1 MTEELN
7 PRFNFDTLV
16 VGAANRLAVTAAR
29 TVGES
34 PGTAYNPLFIYGDSG
49 LGKTHLLMAVGQLAQ
64 QLQPGIDVEYVTLDE
79 FVELYHAAV
88 SAGQSEALR
97 ARFGRVDVLLVD
109 DVHFLTHRREMQA
122 ELLRIVEQIQAE
134 NKQIVLSSD
143 RPPAEIQELDDR
155 LLARFDGG
163 LVVDIDVPDYET
175 RLAILK
181 RRASERGAQFDPSV
195 LEEVARFDV
204 QNVREL
210 LGLLNRLVA
219 YQAVSEVPLTADAAS
234 QLLAGDAPSRPS
246 AVQAQPV
253 VEPPPRE
260 NEFQEFLTGVT
271 FTVHEQVEAW
281 RTRVA
286 DAIVRWGGEG
296 YRTERLEALLEQ
308 DVPSGVER
316 VIRDFERDIDRL
328 RSFQRAMARVDPH
341 RVSDPIF
348 HDPDR
353 VDEADALV
361 QSALREGRP
370 PPGPSEAWTV
380 DALVVGESNKVA
392 INSANAVVASP
403 GAIYNPL
410 VLVGPSG
417 VGKTHL
423 LHAIGNQLAGDPDTR
438 VACLSAQQFVDE
450 LLDAIDGDRVEA
462 WRKRYRSASALLLD
476 DVHLLAGK
484 ERSQEELFHLFNA
497 LHADQRQLIF
507 TLLAPP
513 REVEGLDDRVVS
525 RFEGG
530 LVIPMT
536 APDRELRRS
545 IVRQKL
551 EAKYHDVFDSVVDYI
566 ADRPVDSVRTL
577 VNLVQRV
584 FRAAQAEDREPDLA
598 FVSALLEGA
607 APVPNRMAQRVRTS
621 GILIS
626 PMGSVRSREKVVWD
640 WPDQSD
646 RVIEE
651 YG

>member
-1 MTEELN
+1 VTEELN

-34 PGTAYNPLFIYGDSG
+34 PGTAHNPLFIYGESG
-49 LGKTHLLMAVGQLAQ
+49 LGKTHLLMAIGQLAL

-88 SAGQSEALR
+88 AAGQSEALR
-97 ARFGRVDVLLVD
+97 ARFGRVDVLLID

-143 RPPAEIQELDDR
+143 RPPVEIQELDDR
-155 LLARFDGG
+155 LLTRFDGG
-163 LVVDIDVPDYET
+163 LVVDIDIPDYET

-181 RRASERGAQFDPSV
+181 RRGGERGADFEEGV
-195 LEEVARFDV
+195 LEEVAQFDV

-219 YQAVSEVPLTADAAS
+219 YQAVSETPLTPDAAH
-234 QLLAGDAPSRPS
+234 QLLAGEAPVRPVS
-246 AVQAQPV
+246 APGVIAP
-253 VEPPPRE
+253 EPAAG
-260 NEFQEFLTGVT
+260 NEFEEFLTGVS
-271 FTVHEQVEAW
+271 FTVQEQVEAW
-281 RTRVA
+281 RARVA

-296 YRTERLEALLEQ
+296 YRTDRLEALLELE
-308 DVPSGVER
+308 VPIGVER
-316 VIRDFERDIDRL
+316 VIRDFERDVDRL

-353 VDEADALV
+353 LDEADALV
-361 QSALREGRP
+361 QAALREGRP
-370 PPGPSEAWTV
+370 PPGPSEAWTLESLV
-380 DALVVGESNKVA
+380 SCEANKIAL
-392 INSANAVVASP
+392 NSANAVVAAP
-403 GAIYNPL
+403 GASYNPL

-423 LHAIGNQLAGDPDTR
+423 MHAIGNQLGGDPDVR

-462 WRKRYRSASALLLD
+462 WRKRYRGATALLLD

-484 ERSQEELFHLFNA
+484 ERSQEELFHLFNV
-497 LHADQRQLIF
+497 LHDDQRQLIF
-507 TLLAPP
+507 TLMASP
-513 REVEGLDDRVVS
+513 RDLEGLDDRLVS

-530 LVIPMT
+530 LVVPMG
-536 APDRELRRS
+536 APDREMRRA
-545 IVRQKL
+545 IVEQKL
-551 EAKYHDVFDSVVDYI
+551 QLKYPSVFDSVVDYI
-566 ADRPVDSVRTL
+566 ADRPADSIRAV

-584 FRAAQAEDREPDLA
+584 VRAAQAEDREPDLA
-598 FVSALLEGA
+598 FVSSILEGTTP
-607 APVPNRMAQRVRTS
+607 APQRSSTRVRTS
-621 GILIS
+621 GILVS
-626 PMGSVRSREKVVWD
+626 PVGSVRSREKVVWD

-651 YG
+651 FA

>member
-29 TVGES
+29 TVSES
-34 PGTAYNPLFIYGDSG
+34 PGTAYNPLFIYGESG
-49 LGKTHLLMAVGQLAQ
+49 LGKTHLLMAIGQLAK

-97 ARFGRVDVLLVD
+97 ARFGRVDVLLMD

-122 ELLRIVEQIQAE
+122 ELLRIVEQIQVE

-155 LLARFDGG
+155 LLTRFDGG
-163 LVVDIDVPDYET
+163 LVVDIDIPDYET

-181 RRASERGAQFDPSV
+181 RRAIDRGAEVDQTV
-195 LEEVARFDV
+195 LEAVAEFEV

-219 YQAVSEVPLTADAAS
+219 YQAVSEVPLTPEAAH
-234 QLLAGDAPSRPS
+234 QLLAGEAPSPPV
-246 AVQAQPV
+246 AVPGVEVPEPQPGS
-253 VEPPPRE
+253 
-260 NEFQEFLTGVT
+260 EFEDFLSGVS
-271 FTVHEQVEAW
+271 FTVQEQVEAW
-281 RTRVA
+281 RSRVA

-296 YRTERLEALLEQ
+296 YRTDRLEFLLEQ
-308 DVPSGVER
+308 DVPTGVER
-316 VIRDFERDIDRL
+316 AIRDFERDVDRL
-328 RSFQRAMARVDPH
+328 RSFQRAMARVDTH

-353 VDEADALV
+353 LDDADQLV
-361 QSALREGRP
+361 QAALREGRP
-370 PPGPSEAWTV
+370 PPGPSEAWML
-380 DALVVGESNKVA
+380 DALIVGDSNKVA
-392 INSANAVVASP
+392 LNAANAIVAAP
-403 GAIYNPL
+403 GTTYNPL
-410 VLVGPSG
+410 VLIGPPG

-423 LHAIGNQLAGDPDTR
+423 MHAIGNQLAGDPDQR

-462 WRKRYRSASALLLD
+462 WRKRYRSSTALLLD

-484 ERSQEELFHLFNA
+484 ERSQEELFHLYNVM
-497 LHADQRQLIF
+497 HDDQRQLIL
-507 TLLAPP
+507 TLMAPP
-513 REVEGLDDRVVS
+513 REVEGLDDRLVS

-530 LVIPMT
+530 LVAEMV
-536 APDRELRRS
+536 APDRELRRAIIRS
-545 IVRQKL
+545 KL
-551 EAKYHDVFDSVVDYI
+551 RGKYHDVFESVVDYM
-566 ADRPVDSVRTL
+566 ADRPADSVRA
-577 VNLVQRV
+577 VINLVQRIV
-584 FRAAQAEDREPDLA
+584 RAAQAEDREPDLA
-598 FVSALLEGA
+598 FVTALLEGTS
-607 APVPNRMAQRVRTS
+607 PIPKRSSSGVRTS

-626 PMGSVRSREKVVWD
+626 PVGSMRSREKVVWD
-640 WPDQSD
+640 WPNQSD

-651 YG
+651 FA

>member
-7 PRFNFDTLV
+7 PRFNFGTLV

-34 PGTAYNPLFIYGDSG
+34 PGTAYNPLFIYGESG
-49 LGKTHLLMAVGQLAQ
+49 LGKTHLLMAIGQLAQ

-122 ELLRIVEQIQAE
+122 ELLRIIEQIQAA
-134 NKQIVLSSD
+134 NKQIVMSSD

-155 LLARFDGG
+155 LLVRFDGG

-181 RRASERGAQFDPSV
+181 RRASERGAQFDQSV

-219 YQAVSEVPLTADAAS
+219 YQAVSEIPLTADAAN
-234 QLLAGDAPSRPS
+234 QLLAGEAPSRPS
-246 AVQAQPV
+246 FVEPQPV
-253 VEPPPRE
+253 AEPPRGD
-260 NEFQEFLTGVT
+260 EFEEFLSGVT

-281 RTRVA
+281 RSRVA

-296 YRTERLEALLEQ
+296 YRTDRLEGLLELE
-308 DVPSGVER
+308 VPSGVER
-316 VIRDFERDIDRL
+316 AIRDFERDVDRL

-353 VDEADALV
+353 LDEADALV
-361 QSALREGRP
+361 QAALREGRP
-370 PPGPSEAWTV
+370 PPGPSEAWTLE
-380 DALVVGESNKVA
+380 ALVVGDSNKVA
-392 INSANAVVASP
+392 LNSANAVVAAP
-403 GAIYNPL
+403 GTIYNPL

-423 LHAIGNQLAGDPDTR
+423 MHAIGNQLAGDPNVR

-484 ERSQEELFHLFNA
+484 ERSQEELFHLFNTLYA
-497 LHADQRQLIF
+497 EQRQLIF

-513 REVEGLDDRVVS
+513 REVEGLDDRMIS

-530 LVIPMT
+530 LVVPMT
-536 APDRELRRS
+536 APDRALRRS

-566 ADRPVDSVRTL
+566 ADQPVDSVRAV

-598 FVSALLEGA
+598 FVTALLEGA
-607 APVPNRMAQRVRTS
+607 APAPHRTAQRVRTS

-626 PMGSVRSREKVVWD
+626 PVGSVRSREKVVWD

-651 YG
+651 YA

>member
-1 MTEELN
+1 VTEELN
-7 PRFNFDTLV
+7 PRFTFDTLV

-34 PGTAYNPLFIYGDSG
+34 PGTAYNPLFIYGESG
-49 LGKTHLLMAVGQLAQ
+49 LGKTHLLMAIGQLAQ

-88 SAGQSEALR
+88 GAGQSEALR
-97 ARFGRVDVLLVD
+97 ARFGRVDVLLMD

-143 RPPAEIQELDDR
+143 RPPVEIQELDDR
-155 LLARFDGG
+155 LLTRFDGG

-181 RRASERGAQFDPSV
+181 RRAGERGADFETGV

-219 YQAVSEVPLTADAAS
+219 YQAVSETPLTPDAAH
-234 QLLAGDAPSRPS
+234 QLLAGEAPVRPVS
-246 AVQAQPV
+246 APGVEAPQPA
-253 VEPPPRE
+253 PG
-260 NEFQEFLTGVT
+260 NEFDEFLTGVS
-271 FTVHEQVEAW
+271 FTVQEQVEAW
-281 RTRVA
+281 RARVA
-286 DAIVRWGGEG
+286 DAIMRWGGEG
-296 YRTERLEALLEQ
+296 YRTDRLEALLQ
-308 DVPSGVER
+308 LDVPVGVEGT
-316 VIRDFERDIDRL
+316 IRDFERDVDRL

-353 VDEADALV
+353 LSEADALV
-361 QSALREGRP
+361 QAALREGRP
-370 PPGPSEAWTV
+370 PPGPSEAWTLES
-380 DALVVGESNKVA
+380 LVMGEANKVA
-392 INSANAVVASP
+392 LKAANAVVAAP
-403 GAIYNPL
+403 GASYNPL
-410 VLVGPSG
+410 VLIGPSG

-423 LHAIGNQLAGDPDTR
+423 MHAVGNQLVGDPDAR

-462 WRKRYRSASALLLD
+462 WRKRYRSATALLLD

-484 ERSQEELFHLFNA
+484 ERSQEELFHLYNV
-497 LHADQRQLIF
+497 LHDDQRQLIF
-507 TLLAPP
+507 TLMASP
-513 REVEGLDDRVVS
+513 RELDGLDDRLVS

-530 LVIPMT
+530 LVASMGG
-536 APDRELRRS
+536 PDLEMRRD

-551 EAKYHDVFDSVVDYI
+551 QAKFPAVFDSVVDFI
-566 ADRPVDSVRTL
+566 ADRPADSVRAV

-584 FRAAQAEDREPDLA
+584 VRAAQAEDREPDLA
-598 FVSALLEGA
+598 FVGALLEGA
-607 APVPNRMAQRVRTS
+607 APMAERSSTRVRTS

-626 PMGSVRSREKVVWD
+626 PVGSVRSREKVVWD

-651 YG
+651 FV

>member
-1 MTEELN
+1 VTEELN
-7 PRFNFDTLV
+7 PRFNFGTLV

-34 PGTAYNPLFIYGDSG
+34 PGTAYNPLFIYGESG
-49 LGKTHLLMAVGQLAQ
+49 LGKTHLLMAIGQLAQ

-122 ELLRIVEQIQAE
+122 ELLRIIEQIQAA
-134 NKQIVLSSD
+134 NKQIVMSSD

-155 LLARFDGG
+155 LLVRFDGG

-181 RRASERGAQFDPSV
+181 RRASERGAQFDQSV

-219 YQAVSEVPLTADAAS
+219 YQAVSEIPLTADAAN
-234 QLLAGDAPSRPS
+234 QLLAGEAPSRPS
-246 AVQAQPV
+246 FVEPQPV
-253 VEPPPRE
+253 AEPPRGD
-260 NEFQEFLTGVT
+260 EFEEFLSGVT

-281 RTRVA
+281 RSRVA

-296 YRTERLEALLEQ
+296 YRTDRLEGLLELE
-308 DVPSGVER
+308 VPSGVER
-316 VIRDFERDIDRL
+316 AIRDFERDVDRL

-353 VDEADALV
+353 LDEADALV
-361 QSALREGRP
+361 QAALREGRP
-370 PPGPSEAWTV
+370 PPGPSEAWTLE
-380 DALVVGESNKVA
+380 ALVVGDSNKVA
-392 INSANAVVASP
+392 LNSANAVVAAP
-403 GAIYNPL
+403 GTIYNPL

-423 LHAIGNQLAGDPDTR
+423 MHAIGNQLAGDPNVR

-484 ERSQEELFHLFNA
+484 ERSQEELFHLFNTLYA
-497 LHADQRQLIF
+497 EQRQLIF

-513 REVEGLDDRVVS
+513 REVEGLDDRMIS

-530 LVIPMT
+530 LVVPMT
-536 APDRELRRS
+536 APDRALRRS

-566 ADRPVDSVRTL
+566 ADQPVDSVRAV

-598 FVSALLEGA
+598 FVTALLEGA
-607 APVPNRMAQRVRTS
+607 APAPHRTAQRVRTS

-626 PMGSVRSREKVVWD
+626 PVGSVRSREKVVWD

-651 YG
+651 YA